1 MKYASLLFCLIV
13 GHCSFGQV
21 TNLLHQKKYFDQE
34 LIQWTKNFSN
44 FEISDFKV
52 EDTLNFDNNFQ
63 QNFKLYKK
71 FLSIYKPIIAYS
83 VDSSKFIDI
92 YSFQLKLKKK
102 SNYYK
107 ANPDIDQAILL
118 CDIKTKY
125 WKRIYFGTSSQWIEE
140 VIWISKTKFV
150 LVGIIKSNDDKKK
163 PLILL
168 GDTNNKKIIRYFNK
182 NENTFQNGKYYL
194 SPKLKRIN
202 IKSL

>member
-1 MKYASLLFCLIV
+1 MKYTSLLFWLIV
-13 GHCSFGQV
+13 GHGSFGQV
-21 TNLLHQKKYFDQE
+21 TNLLDQKKHFAQE

-52 EDTLNFDNNFQ
+52 KDTLNFDNNFQ
-63 QNFKLYKK
+63 QNFKFYKK
-71 FLSIYKPIIAYS
+71 FLSIYKPIITYS

-92 YSFQLKLKKK
+92 YSYQLNLEKKN
-102 SNYYK
+102 NYYK

-118 CDIKTKY
+118 CDLKTKY
-125 WKRIYFGTSSQWIEE
+125 WNRIYFGTSSQWIEE
-140 VIWISKTKFV
+140 VIWISKTKFI
-150 LVGIIKSNDDKKK
+150 LVGIFKSNDDKKK

-168 GDTNNKKIIRYFNK
+168 GDTNNQTLVRYFNK
-182 NENTFQNGKYYL
+182 NENTFQNEKYYL